1 MKQSSK
7 WYRRIFFVF
16 LLIFLSGLGEV
27 YLEHQKRILFI
38 EYQNLIKERDALKTE
53 WQRIQIELSQLSS
66 GLRLEDIARSKV
78 KMSIPNPNS
87 INIIDSLLLYWLDQS
102 GSLF

>member
-1 MKQSSK
+1 MKQSNK
-7 WYRRIFFVF
+7 WYRRAFILF
-16 LLIFLSGLGEV
+16 LLLCFSGLGEV

-53 WQRIQIELSQLSS
+53 WKRIQIEVSQLSS

-78 KMSIPNPNS
+78 NMSIPNPNT
-87 INIIDSLLLYWLDQS
+87 INIIDSNES
-102 GSLF
+102 SN

>member
-1 MKQSSK
+1 MKQSST
-7 WYRRIFFVF
+7 WYRRISFVF
-16 LLIFLSGLGEV
+16 LLIFFSGLGEV

-87 INIIDSLLLYWLDQS
+87 INIIDLNESS
-102 GSLF
+102 N

>member
-7 WYRRIFFVF
+7 WYRRAFFLF
-16 LLIFLSGLGEV
+16 LMICLSGLGEV

-38 EYQNLIKERDALKTE
+38 EYQSLIKERDTLKTD

-66 GLRLEDIARSKV
+66 GLRLEDIARTKV
-78 KMSIPNPNS
+78 NMSIPNPNT
-87 INIIDSLLLYWLDQS
+87 INIIDSNES
-102 GSLF
+102 SN

>member
-38 EYQNLIKERDALKTE
+38 EYQNLIKERDVLKTE

-87 INIIDSLLLYWLDQS
+87 INIIDFNENSN
-102 GSLF
+102 

>member
-38 EYQNLIKERDALKTE
+38 EYQNLIKERDVLKTE

-87 INIIDSLLLYWLDQS
+87 INIIDLNESS
-102 GSLF
+102 N

>member
-38 EYQNLIKERDALKTE
+38 EYQSLIKERDTLKTD

-78 KMSIPNPNS
+78 NMSIPNPNS
-87 INIIDSLLLYWLDQS
+87 INIIDLNENSN
-102 GSLF
+102 